1 MRASQFLIA
10 TQKETPADAEVISHQ
25 LMLRA
30 GLIRKLASG
39 LYNWMPMG
47 LRVLRKVENIVREEM
62 DKAGAQELLMPVVQP
77 AELWEESGR
86 WQQYGG
92 ELLRIND
99 RHNRDFCLGPTH
111 EEVITDL
118 ARNELSSYKQLPVN
132 FYQIQTK
139 FRDERRPRFGVMRA
153 REFLMKD
160 AYSFHANQESLD
172 ETYNVMYQA
181 YTNIFNRLGLN
192 FRAVQADSGSIGGS
206 ASHEFHVLAD
216 SGEDDIAF
224 STVSNYAAN
233 IELAEA
239 KAPMG
244 ERAAPEG
251 EMKEVSTPNQKT
263 IEEVAAFLSVGRKDI
278 LKTLIVMGEVEKDSK
293 EPAPLIALVLR
304 GDHSLNEI
312 KAEKIAAVAAPL
324 TFASEEQ
331 VKEVLGASVGSIGP
345 VGLNIPCYVDRS
357 AALCANFVCGANKD
371 NIHLTSVNW
380 ERDLP
385 LAEVVDLRNVQEGDI
400 SPDGEGTIEIKRGIE
415 VGHIFKLGTKYSQA
429 MNASV
434 LNENGKATIMEMG
447 CYGIGVSRVVAAAI
461 EQNYDEK
468 GIIWPASIAPF
479 ELALIPLNMNKSE
492 AVAQKTEELYSSLKD
507 LGIDV
512 FMDDRNERPGS
523 KFADIELIGL
533 PHRIVISD
541 RGITNGT
548 LEYKGRSDTDNQD
561 VPLDGVVEFISNK
574 LGRV

>member
-139 FRDERRPRFGVMRA
+139 FRDERRPRFGIMRA

-160 AYSFHANQESLD
+160 AYSFHADQDSLD
-172 ETYNVMYQA
+172 TTYQAMYQA

-224 STVSNYAAN
+224 STSSNYAAN

-239 KAPMG
+239 LAPQG
-244 ERAAPEG
+244 ERAAPKGDMTEIA
-251 EMKEVSTPNQKT
+251 TPNQKT
-263 IEEVAAFLSVGRKDI
+263 IEDVSAFLSLENKDV
-278 LKTLIVMGEVEKDSK
+278 LKTLIVLGAVEEGSKD
-293 EPAPLIALVLR
+293 PAPLIALVLR
-304 GDHSLNEI
+304 GDHTLNEI
-312 KAEKIAAVAAPL
+312 KAEKIEAIASPL

-331 VKEVLGASVGSIGP
+331 VKETLGASVGSIGP
-345 VGLNIPCYVDRS
+345 VGLSIPVYIDRS
-357 AALCANFVCGANKD
+357 AALNANFVCGANKD
-371 NIHLTSVNW
+371 GAHLTSVNW
-380 ERDLP
+380 EKDLP
-385 LAEVVDLRNVQEGDI
+385 LENIVDLRNVQEGDI

-429 MNASV
+429 MNATV

-461 EQNYDEK
+461 EQNYDDK
-468 GIIWPASIAPF
+468 GIIWPTSIAPF
-479 ELALIPLNMNKSE
+479 ALALIPLNMHKSDI
-492 AVAQKTEELYSSLKD
+492 VAKKTEELYEALKA
-507 LGIDV
+507 LNIDV

-541 RGITNGT
+541 RGIKNGT
-548 LEYKGRSDTDNQD
+548 LEYKGRCDSDNQD
-561 VPLDGVVEFISNK
+561 IPLESAVEFIVTK
-574 LGRV
+574 LGHA

>member
-92 ELLRIND
+92 ELLRIHD

-160 AYSFHANQESLD
+160 AYSFHADQASLD
-172 ETYNVMYQA
+172 ETYDQMYQA
-181 YTNIFNRLGLN
+181 YTNIFTRLGLN

-224 STVSNYAAN
+224 STLSNYAAN

-239 KAPMG
+239 KAPSS
-244 ERAAPEG
+244 ERAAPCG
-251 EMKEVSTPNQKT
+251 EMKEVTTPNQKT
-263 IEEVAAFLSVGRKDI
+263 IEDVSSFLSLETKNI
-278 LKTLIVMGEVEKDSK
+278 LKTLIVLGEVKEDSK
-293 EPAPLIALVLR
+293 DVTPLIALVIR

-312 KAEKIAAVAAPL
+312 KAEKIPAVASPL

-345 VGLNIPCYVDRS
+345 VGLSIPCYVDRS
-357 AALCANFVCGANKD
+357 AALCANFTCGANKD
-371 NIHLTSVNW
+371 DAHLTFVNW

-385 LAEVVDLRNVQEGDI
+385 LGEVVDLRNVQEGDI
-400 SPDGEGTIEIKRGIE
+400 SPDGVGTIEIKRGIE
-415 VGHIFKLGTKYSQA
+415 VGHIFKLGTKYSESMKA
-429 MNASV
+429 TV
-434 LNENGKATIMEMG
+434 LNENGKATVMEMG

-461 EQNYDEK
+461 EQNYDDK
-468 GIIWPASIAPF
+468 GIIWPTSIAPF

-492 AVAQKTEELYSSLKD
+492 IVAEKTEELYTALKG

-512 FMDDRNERPGS
+512 LMDDRNERPGS

-541 RGITNGT
+541 RGIKNGT
-548 LEYKGRSDTDNQD
+548 LEYKGRCDEDNQD
-561 VPLDGVVEFISNK
+561 LPLESVIEFISNK
-574 LGRV
+574 LGCA